1 MNSEEYEKEKREKL
15 RQERPMAVSGVASFL
30 ASASMTPTIC
40 EYGDRVS
47 ADWRTF
53 QTAFMT
59 CHAAA
64 PIVKACR
71 STQEQNMKAMR
82 TLGAVPTIAT
92 VGVALLLVPSA
103 RACDDSPRGLGD
115 HPAVVVQ
122 RLYKAAGYDYASKF
136 YPHPAGLRLYAEPR
150 AIR

>member
-1 MNSEEYEKEKREKL
+1 
-15 RQERPMAVSGVASFL
+15 MAVICGVASFL

-64 PIVKACR
+64 PIVKAWSFNTIYRTVSRLIDHFGAERMVDDYIRVYEKVLGCSVGAMDLR
-71 STQEQNMKAMR
+71 SA
-82 TLGAVPTIAT
+82 AT
-92 VGVALLLVPSA
+92 
-103 RACDDSPRGLGD
+103 
-115 HPAVVVQ
+115 PAT
-122 RLYKAAGYDYASKF
+122 D
-136 YPHPAGLRLYAEPR
+136 
-150 AIR
+150 